1 MRIALATVGTTGDVL
16 PFAALARALADRGH
30 EVTAISWALHEPAFA
45 GSGAR
50 FEAAG
55 PVTTARDVAETA
67 AQAAAATSPTRQVTL
82 LRDFHLR
89 DDREHYRQLRAR
101 LEGHELAVIHGIHSL
116 AQAAADHIGLPWASA
131 VFDPVLQPTRSAPPA
146 GMPNLGPLNPVA
158 WRLLDRMLRP
168 LDAPL
173 HAVLAESGAATRP
186 SLFRGRSSLLHL
198 IACSPS
204 IVSAPPD
211 LPATTRVTGHWP
223 PPVRE
228 ASLPEQL
235 EVFLADGAPPLIVTL
250 GSMAS
255 SESGQVLEAAL
266 TAAAKLGLRVVVQ
279 HGSAPGGDQVLPVG
293 EVEHRL
299 LFPRAAAIVHHGGA
313 GTTHAAVA
321 AGVPSVVI
329 PHVGDQRYWAARLQ
343 SLGVGATPLALRE
356 VTTERIV
363 ERLKAALQPA
373 TAERA
378 RRLGERVRAE
388 RGLETA
394 VRLIEETVASSVA
407 TS

>member
-16 PFAALARALADRGH
+16 PFAALAQALVGRGH
-30 EVTAISWALHEPAFA
+30 EVTAISWRLHEPAFA
-45 GSGAR
+45 ASGAH

-55 PVTTARDVAETA
+55 PLTTASDVAETA
-67 AQAAAATSPTRQVTL
+67 AQAAAASSPTRQVTV

-89 DDREHYRQLRAR
+89 DGREHYRQLRAR
-101 LEGHELAVIHGIHSL
+101 LDGHDLAVIHGIHSL
-116 AQAAADHIGLPWASA
+116 AQAAADDIALPWASA

-168 LDAPL
+168 LNAPL
-173 HAVLAESGAATRP
+173 HAILGQAGSAARP

-204 IVSAPPD
+204 IVRVPPD
-211 LPATTRVTGHWP
+211 LPTTAHVTGHWP
-223 PPVRE
+223 PPAGE
-228 ASLPEQL
+228 AALPEQL
-235 EVFLADGAPPLIVTL
+235 ERFLADGSRPLVVTL

-255 SESGQVLEAAL
+255 GESGDVVNAVL
-266 TAAAKLGLRVVVQ
+266 AAAGELRVRAVVQ
-279 HGSAPGGDQVLPVG
+279 EGSPAPENEVVRVG
-293 EVEHRL
+293 AVEHRL
-299 LFPRAAAIVHHGGA
+299 LFPRAAVIVHHGGA

-321 AGVPSVVI
+321 AGVPSVVV

-343 SLGVGATPLALRE
+343 TLGVAAAPMPLRQ
-356 VTTERIV
+356 VSTERLV
-363 ERLKAALQPA
+363 ERLKEALQPA
-373 TAERA
+373 TAETA

-394 VRLIEETVASSVA
+394 VRLIEKAVASPAA